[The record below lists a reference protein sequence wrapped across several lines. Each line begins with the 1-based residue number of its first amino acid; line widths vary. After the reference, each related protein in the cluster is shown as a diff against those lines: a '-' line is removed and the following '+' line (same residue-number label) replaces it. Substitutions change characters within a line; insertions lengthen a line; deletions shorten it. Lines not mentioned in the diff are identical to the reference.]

1 SPRCM
6 ISFAVLPRGVPWA
19 TFARSRSPVEIWG
32 ISQSC
37 TNSLAWVPLP
47 TPGAPSRRIGPGA
60 IILADLRSP
69 STAFSVLAHS
79 RLADD
84 DITRFS
90 FRVYDRNAGKSRHNG
105 A

>member
-1 SPRCM
+1 M
-6 ISFAVLPRGVPWA
+6 ISLVVLPSCVLWA
-19 TFARSRSPVEIWG
+19 TFALSRSPVEIWG
-32 ISQSC
+32 IPQCC

-47 TPGAPSRRIGPGA
+47 TPGAPNRRIGPGA

-69 STAFSVLAHS
+69 SVAFSAFNT
-79 RLADD
+79 LADD
-84 DITRFS
+84 EDITSFS